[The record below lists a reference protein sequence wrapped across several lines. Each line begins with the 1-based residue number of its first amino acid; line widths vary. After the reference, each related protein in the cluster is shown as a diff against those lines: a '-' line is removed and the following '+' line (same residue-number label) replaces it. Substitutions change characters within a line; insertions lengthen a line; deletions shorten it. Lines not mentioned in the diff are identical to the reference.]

1 MPTST
6 KKHTTEELDNPLPK
20 GNSEKKFIILGKE
33 IKMGE
38 GAIIEME
45 VAKLHTQNSLKIP
58 IIVERAAT
66 DGPVLLLLGGVHGD
80 EINGVAIVRDIIRK
94 SYNKPTRGTIICIP
108 VFNVFGYLNQR
119 REFPDGRDLNRVF
132 PGTPKGSLASQFA
145 YQFTEEIAPLVD
157 YVLDFHT
164 GAADRYN
171 YPNVRCDL
179 KQTESVELA
188 KIFGTPFIVHSSN
201 IAKSIR
207 ETIHKMGKAILLFEG
222 GKSLQLDQSVVKYG
236 VRGTLNVMKYL
247 KMHGGEYNLDGP
259 PVVIKDSKWLRAP
272 YSGLFEPLVTNGSR
286 VKHKTIIGRIS
297 DPYGEFEKK
306 VTAPFDCY
314 IFGLNTAP
322 IVYKGD
328 ALFHV
333 SIEEKENV
341 SNI

>member
-1 MPTST
+1 M
-6 KKHTTEELDNPLPK
+6 
-20 GNSEKKFIILGKE
+20 ILGQE

-38 GAIIEME
+38 SAIIEME
-45 VAKLHTQNSLKIP
+45 VAKLHTQNSLSIP
-58 IIVERAAT
+58 IIVERSAK

-94 SYNKPTRGTIICIP
+94 NYNKPTRGTIICIP

-132 PGTPKGSLASQFA
+132 PGALKGSLASQFA

-164 GAADRYN
+164 GASDRFN
-171 YPNVRCDL
+171 SPHVRCDL
-179 KQTESVELA
+179 TQTEALKLA
-188 KIFGTPFIVHSSN
+188 KIFGAPLIVHSIN

-207 ETIHKMGKAILLFEG
+207 ETLNKMGKTILLFEG
-222 GKSLQLDQSVVKYG
+222 GKSLQLDQSVVNCG
-236 VRGTLNVMKYL
+236 VEGTLNVMRYL
-247 KMHGGEYNLDGP
+247 QMHEGELNLEEQP
-259 PVVIKDSKWLRAP
+259 FIIKDSKWLRAP
-272 YSGLFEPLVTNGSR
+272 HSGIFEPLAKNGSR
-286 VKHKTIIGRIS
+286 VQHKTIIGRIS

-306 VTAPFDCY
+306 ISAPFDCY

-333 SIEEKENV
+333 SVEEKEIVN
-341 SNI
+341 

>member
-6 KKHTTEELDNPLPK
+6 TKNKTESFDNHLPK
-20 GNSEKKFIILGKE
+20 SNYDKKFIILGQE

-38 GAIIEME
+38 SAIIEME

-58 IIVERAAT
+58 IIVERAKKV
-66 DGPVLLLLGGVHGD
+66 GPVLLLLGGVHGD

-94 SYNKPTRGTIICIP
+94 NYNKPTRGTIICIP

-145 YQFTEEIAPLVD
+145 YQFTEEIAPLVN

-171 YPNVRCDL
+171 NPNVRCDIHQTGAL
-179 KQTESVELA
+179 KLA
-188 KIFGTPFIVHSSN
+188 KIFGAPFIVHSNN

-207 ETIHKMGKAILLFEG
+207 ETLNKMGKTILLFEG
-222 GKSLQLDQSVVKYG
+222 GKSLQLDPSVVNCG
-236 VRGTLNVMKYL
+236 VEGTLNVMKYL
-247 KMHGGEYNLDGP
+247 KMYEGELNLEED
-259 PVVIKDSKWLRAP
+259 PVIIKDSKWLRAP
-272 YSGLFEPLVTNGSR
+272 HSGIFEPLVTNGSR

-306 VTAPFDCY
+306 ITAPFDCY
-314 IFGLNTAP
+314 IFGINTAP

-333 SIEEKENV
+333 SI
-341 SNI
+341 I